1 MSFDG
6 MVTGAVV
13 HQLSSKLTGG
23 KIEKIYQPEADEI
36 ILNVHSV
43 RENYKLYISS
53 NSSHARIHLI
63 TETTSNPM
71 NPMGFCMLLRKH
83 LQGGRITS
91 ICQKDSERIVEI
103 SVDTINELGFSVNKK
118 LIIEIM
124 GKHSNI
130 IVVDIAS
137 NKIIDSIK
145 RISIDVNRY
154 RQLLPGQ
161 QYVYPPSQ
169 GKVPYYGLTLSKV
182 ESFIENA
189 GDNTA
194 KALMSNIQGISPLI
208 AEEIVYQAGR
218 LTTEQTDNIPASDI

>member
-13 HQLSSKLTGG
+13 HQLNRTLIGG

-36 ILNVHSV
+36 ILNVHSG
-43 RENYKLYISS
+43 RDNYKLYISS

-83 LQGGRITS
+83 LQGGRITA
-91 ICQKDSERIVEI
+91 IRQMDSERIVEI
-103 SVDTINELGFSVNKK
+103 SVDAINELGFSVNKK

-137 NKIIDSIK
+137 NRIIDSIK

-154 RQLLPGQ
+154 RQLLPG
-161 QYVYPPSQ
+161 
-169 GKVPYYGLTLSKV
+169 
-182 ESFIENA
+182 
-189 GDNTA
+189 
-194 KALMSNIQGISPLI
+194 
-208 AEEIVYQAGR
+208 
-218 LTTEQTDNIPASDI
+218 